1 MKIEGEFLNWSDL
14 DNDYCSV
21 EVDSNYLLEV
31 LDDDDI
37 EDYARD
43 NLNMIYED
51 AFESDLD
58 DFTDKEL
65 VDELEYRGYN
75 FSSLIGEYDCI
86 DFLEESGYTITYGE
100 TTEGSLDVIDA
111 NMLDEIITIFKQASV
126 FEREEIYNLIK
137 NK

>member
-1 MKIEGEFLNWSDL
+1 MKIEGEFLNWTDL

-21 EVDSNYLLEV
+21 EVDSSYLLEN

-37 EDYARD
+37 EDYARYKLD
-43 NLNMIYED
+43 MIHED
-51 AFESDLD
+51 AFESNLD
-58 DFTDKEL
+58 DFTDSKL

-75 FSSLIGEYDCI
+75 FSHLIGEDDCI

-100 TTEGSLDVIDA
+100 TTESSLDVIDA
-111 NMLDEIITIFKQASV
+111 NMLDEIVTIFKQASV